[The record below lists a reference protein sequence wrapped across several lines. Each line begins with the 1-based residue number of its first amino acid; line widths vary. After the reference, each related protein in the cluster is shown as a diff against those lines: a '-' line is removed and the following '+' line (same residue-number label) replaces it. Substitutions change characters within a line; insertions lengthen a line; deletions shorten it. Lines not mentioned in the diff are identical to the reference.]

1 VRKPFSNQFKH
12 FACEMMLAEHCIFGH
27 IQSVVYW
34 KFQEIG
40 ICAMKCEE
48 TQSNTY
54 HEKKYSDFEMYKI
67 YTLLPNVEKNVCICF
82 ELEYLF
88 MYKG

>member
-40 ICAMKCEE
+40 ICAIMCVE

-54 HEKKYSDFEMYKI
+54 HDKKKIQILGCIKYILSYQMLRKMYV
-67 YTLLPNVEKNVCICF
+67 YALN
-82 ELEYLF
+82 
-88 MYKG
+88 